1 MYFLRRGKSY
11 GEKSDSGFIRGME
24 LKVCSG
30 DNKFDFYTTFVPRKN
45 IRKCKVYI
53 QFYY

>member
-24 LKVCSG
+24 LKVCSEE
-30 DNKFDFYTTFVPRKN
+30 NKFDFYTTFVPEK
-45 IRKCKVYI
+45 I
-53 QFYY
+53 